1 MLVATFVKSMSEL
14 TTLKQPK
21 MQEPQRNEGQEQ
33 CGDGWQGKKYD
44 HDQSKTAIVF
54 ISTAAV
60 LIL

>member
-1 MLVATFVKSMSEL
+1 MLVATFVKPMIEL
-14 TTLKQPK
+14 TTLKQQ
-21 MQEPQRNEGQEQ
+21 MQEPQRNEGQEH

>member
-1 MLVATFVKSMSEL
+1 MVATFVKQMIEL
-14 TTLKQPK
+14 TLKQQ
-21 MQEPQRNEGQEQ
+21 MQEPQRNEGQEH

-44 HDQSKTAIVF
+44 HDQIKTDIVF